1 MAQKLRVAR
10 GLRLRISDNGKLLAS
25 VSKSSGDFEMTLDV
39 LELLKLLSR
48 VQGDAKRLS
57 QELKRS
63 IDGVAKN
70 LPPQE
75 EIEGLLFD
83 LQDAGVVVG
92 GETQEGGIQDGFGD
106 PWIQWAMVADS
117 VRTQKYFE
125 ALGRVLSKDS
135 VVLDVGAG
143 TGVFSAFALQKGVQH
158 VYAIEETATA
168 DEIPK
173 ILKRMGISAE
183 GRFTLLRANSADA
196 KFPKNVNVVV
206 SELFGNDPFGEG
218 MMATLADIA
227 KRVDARTTK
236 FIPGSFEVFAE
247 VIDVMG
253 GAAHHRLEAYV
264 GKNEGKLENFYD
276 QFLMA
281 SRGELDFSTLSFPI
295 FLSES
300 EFSVTSNRVSLGSV
314 SLKDFS
320 ASSVLCGKK
329 TLTLN
334 SDASVPV
341 ALIWFRATL
350 CDGVTVS
357 SRVGE
362 KDFAVHWSPLLVP
375 LSARC
380 FAGDILQL
388 DHGTD
393 DELTQIQLE
402 ITRLGKVIGA
412 R

>member
-1 MAQKLRVAR
+1 MAQKLCVAK
-10 GLRLRISDNGKLLAS
+10 GLRLRVSDNGKLLAS

-39 LELLKLLSR
+39 VELLKLLPR
-48 VQGDAKRLS
+48 VQSDAKRLA

-63 IDGVAKN
+63 VDGVAKN
-70 LPPQE
+70 LPQQE

-92 GETQEGGIQDGFGD
+92 AEKQDGGIQDGFGD

-125 ALGRVLSKDS
+125 ALDRVLNKDS

-143 TGVFSAFALQKGVQH
+143 TGVFSAFALHKGVKH

-168 DEIPK
+168 NEIPK
-173 ILKRMGISAE
+173 ILKRMGISTE
-183 GRFTLLRANSADA
+183 GRFTLLRGNSADA
-196 KFPKNVNVVV
+196 KFPKTVNVVV
-206 SELFGNDPFGEG
+206 SELFGNDPLGEG

-227 KRVDARTTK
+227 KRVDARSTK

-247 VIDVMG
+247 VIDVVG
-253 GAAHHRLEAYV
+253 GASHHRLEAYV
-264 GKNEGKLENFYD
+264 RAPSEKGKSFYD
-276 QFLMA
+276 QFLLA
-281 SRGELDFSTLSFPI
+281 SRRELDFSTLSFPI
-295 FLSES
+295 FLSEN
-300 EFSVTSNRVSLGSV
+300 EFSAVSRPVSLGRV

-320 ASSVLCGKK
+320 TSSVLEGKK
-329 TLTLN
+329 SLTLD
-334 SDASVPV
+334 SGARVPV
-341 ALIWFRATL
+341 VLVWFRATL

-362 KDFAVHWSPLLVP
+362 KDFSVHWSPLLVP
-375 LSARC
+375 LSASVS
-380 FAGDILQL
+380 AGDVLQI

-393 DELTQIQLE
+393 DEVTQIQVE
-402 ITRLGKVIGA
+402 ISRAGKVLGA